1 MTRNKSLLRKIYQQ
15 VKLVTKE
22 KQKKLTAEMQTI
34 QNKATTL
41 ENKVDGLENKVK
53 YLESGLELSRKK
65 TIQRVR

>member
-1 MTRNKSLLRKIYQQ
+1 
-15 VKLVTKE
+15 
-22 KQKKLTAEMQTI
+22 MQTI

-65 TIQRVR
+65 TIQKVR

>member
-1 MTRNKSLLRKIYQQ
+1 MTKKIYQQ

-22 KQKKLTAEMQTI
+22 KQKKLPAEMQTI

-41 ENKVDGLENKVK
+41 EYKVDGLENKVK
-53 YLESGLELSRKK
+53 YLESDLELSRKK

>member
-1 MTRNKSLLRKIYQQ
+1 
-15 VKLVTKE
+15 
-22 KQKKLTAEMQTI
+22 MQTI